1 MKTNVSG
8 VNAKFQ
14 VKTPLQSMHIFLP
27 LLRLSFLSPME
38 TGIKTWI
45 QPLPDPSNK
54 KKNRRGHDYQ
64 GKPMNAL

>member
-14 VKTPLQSMHIFLP
+14 VKTTPSIDAYFLP

-38 TGIKTWI
+38 AGIKTWI
-45 QPLPDPSNK
+45 QPLPDSSNK
-54 KKNRRGHDYQ
+54 NKIGFGGVMTTRLGQ
-64 GKPMNAL
+64 